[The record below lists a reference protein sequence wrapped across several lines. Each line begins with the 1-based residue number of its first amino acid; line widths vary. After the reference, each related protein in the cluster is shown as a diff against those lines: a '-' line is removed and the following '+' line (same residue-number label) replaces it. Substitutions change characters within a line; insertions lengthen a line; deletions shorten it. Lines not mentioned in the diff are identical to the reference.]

1 MRAARSTH
9 AAVPLVQDAD
19 GDLRDRFTA
28 AAFARSPGYAGA
40 PPRSRVRAAA

>member
-28 AAFARSPGYAGA
+28 AAFAPDTLERRLGRG
-40 PPRSRVRAAA
+40 

>member
-19 GDLRDRFTA
+19 GDLRRDRFTA
-28 AAFARSPGYAGA
+28 AAFAPDTLERRLGRG
-40 PPRSRVRAAA
+40 